1 MDVSLWWIPRV
12 KHLHIPVEDMK
23 REALAEEK
31 IIRKYHLKALFDS
44 AHTERKKKKYMTATN
59 ALLHPFTKKK
69 KCRLEEDP
77 PCRTFEWCAHEPRV
91 NLWILEQ

>member
-44 AHTERKKKKYMTATN
+44 AHTERKKKNT
-59 ALLHPFTKKK
+59 
-69 KCRLEEDP
+69 
-77 PCRTFEWCAHEPRV
+77 
-91 NLWILEQ
+91 